1 MAIRIIEGKIG
12 SGKTYYA
19 VNHVFRSWYK
29 WCDNTDS
36 WIPKKSD
43 LEIKVY
49 TNIKKMKLG
58 HDLNLA
64 IEEAGGLN
72 HFFTVEYQE
81 RFCENLNV
89 IYIIDEAQSH
99 DLFHRTYKDRH
110 VFTFFQT
117 SRHMGIDIYLITQ
130 DTQCLAKE
138 LRSLAEYHI
147 VAVQRTKT
155 IGNIF
160 TYKFY
165 AGKDCYKTKRIKK
178 DNKVFSLYRSMIE
191 NEAEKI
197 NSAVL
202 KYIIMFVVIISI
214 AGVMFKFVFLNI
226 ILGMGKSSSQAPQQE
241 IVKSILK
248 DPINTS
254 VDLNNDDMYRIIGIV
269 DDHYIVKT
277 HKGLK
282 KVKVSGE
289 DKKDIN
295 DEIEIKKL

>member
-19 VNHVFRSWYK
+19 VNHVFREYFK
-29 WCDNTDS
+29 WCDNTDA
-36 WIPKKSD
+36 WVLKNTDVELKI
-43 LEIKVY
+43 Y
-49 TNIKKMKLG
+49 TNIKKMKIG

-72 HFFTVEYQE
+72 PFFTVEYQE
-81 RFCENLNV
+81 KFCENFNV

-110 VFTFFQT
+110 AFTFFQT

-147 VAVQRTKT
+147 VAVQRTKS
-155 IGNIF
+155 IGNLF

-191 NEAEKI
+191 KEAEKI

-202 KYIIMFVVIISI
+202 KYIIMFVVIISL
-214 AGVMFKFVFLNI
+214 AGVMFKFVFLNV
-226 ILGMGKSSSQAPQQE
+226 ILGMGKSKAE
-241 IVKSILK
+241 VKVEAALLPVLEETGFVLSDNK
-248 DPINTS
+248 FK
-254 VDLNNDDMYRIIGIV
+254 IIGIV

-282 KVKVSGE
+282 KVKI
-289 DKKDIN
+289 DMKNKMNIN
-295 DEIEIKKL
+295 DEIKIENL